1 MSNHIIKYTE
11 PSWNNNIYKKK
22 INSVNKKMKIDTETT
37 KNLKI
42 FSHIDTCLQN
52 NIKNTEENCTK
63 NKNYR
68 YKKSS
73 RSKKCNDSQMCRAT
87 TKCKHTPLKT

>member
-1 MSNHIIKYTE
+1 MINIIIKYTE

-42 FSHIDTCLQN
+42 LSHI
-52 NIKNTEENCTK
+52 E
-63 NKNYR
+63 
-68 YKKSS
+68 S
-73 RSKKCNDSQMCRAT
+73 
-87 TKCKHTPLKT
+87 